1 MHPLACTLI
10 FVVVRIAGVSSPT
23 LVTVLRPVHK
33 VVLDL
38 QLTPAV
44 GFAPDCGPANLETTK
59 RAFRLDS
66 GFRVTTHLIRMI
78 AVGCTPDRV
87 AA

>member
-1 MHPLACTLI
+1 MPCVLA
-10 FVVVRIAGVSSPT
+10 
-23 LVTVLRPVHK
+23 TVKKSCRPRRDTVG
-33 VVLDL
+33 D
-38 QLTPAV
+38 AV
-44 GFAPDCGPANLETTK
+44 GFAPDRGAANLKTTK

-66 GFRVTTHLIRMI
+66 GFRVTTHFIRMI